1 MGEEDGNFACSENK
15 PTFGLPGLA
24 VMMRMK
30 RILRLN
36 ICFLWFLFCSHWAF
50 SQTVLKG
57 KVISEET
64 QKPLAS
70 VSVYLNNT
78 SLGTVT
84 NEQGNFIIT
93 KIPSGKFRL
102 VASCVGFETYVN
114 LVDPRTLPKDFTIS
128 LKPKAEE
135 LQGFSVTPPE
145 PDGWKKWGK
154 LFTDIFIGNTPK
166 SNDCKLTNPE
176 VIKFRMNADNTL
188 TAYATEALQIVN
200 YALGYE
206 IRYKLEE
213 FQYDFNIK
221 LVSYSGYAFFTD
233 LGVKHPNRKRRYEE
247 ERLETYKGSLMHFKR
262 AFFANDLDVQGFEMR
277 SLGNISNPEKD
288 RAKRMFSLHKDSV
301 ILDTISSVAY
311 TDPNEISPNKPR
323 HIETNTVMT
332 VDSTDH
338 FKKMLQQPDSVISHQ
353 LISSDSVGFAADS
366 TVAGFYFKDSL
377 EVLYKYKTIPNRYRV
392 LSKDH
397 KHETFPVSQF
407 VFINKRPVYILN
419 SGYHYKPY
427 DLKITGYWAWSENMS
442 TLLPF
447 DYRPH

>member
-1 MGEEDGNFACSENK
+1 
-15 PTFGLPGLA
+15 
-24 VMMRMK
+24 MMSK
-30 RILRLN
+30 TRILNLN
-36 ICFLWFLFCSHWAF
+36 ICLLWFLFWSNSAF

-57 KVISEET
+57 TVISEET

-78 SLGTVT
+78 SLGAIT
-84 NEQGNFIIT
+84 NDQGIFIIT

-102 VASCVGFETYVN
+102 VASCVGFETYAN
-114 LVDPRTLPKDFTIS
+114 LVDPRALPKDFTIS
-128 LKPKAEE
+128 LKPKADE
-135 LQGFSVTPPE
+135 LQGFSVLPPE

-154 LFTDIFIGNTPK
+154 LFTDIFIGNTLK

-176 VIKFRMNADNTL
+176 VVKFRMNADNTL
-188 TAYATEALQIVN
+188 TAYASEPLQIVN

-221 LVSYSGYAFFTD
+221 LVSYSGYALFTD
-233 LGVKHPNRKRRYEE
+233 MGIKHPNRMREYEE
-247 ERLETYKGSLMHFKR
+247 ERLETYKGSLLHFKR

-288 RAKRMFSLHKDSV
+288 RAKRLFSEHKDSV
-301 ILDTISSVAY
+301 ISGTTDLAFTNSNSPNGNPYISS
-311 TDPNEISPNKPR
+311 S
-323 HIETNTVMT
+323 TVKT
-332 VDSTDH
+332 EDSTDY
-338 FKKMLQQPDSVISHQ
+338 FKKMLLEPDSVISHQ

-407 VFINKRPVYILN
+407 VFVNKRPIYILSN
-419 SGYHYKPY
+419 GYHYKPY
-427 DLKITGYWAWSENMS
+427 DLKITGYWAWSENMA

-447 DYRPH
+447 DYRPKQ